1 MTPSKSSDLLPH
13 QTQAL
18 FDLLIHRQLYLREAV
33 RFNRPNGVDGYGP
46 PFDTHQTT
54 PSTSP
59 ILQSLL
65 YRFILPL
72 PGLKSVS
79 PTFWSNVRQLL
90 KNFSSANL
98 SQSYE
103 HTGIGLRRT
112 LASGCSALLEYP
124 AQGMYGGLR
133 REKIMRDRDDY
144 DPEDPDDIKQAFGVL
159 LQEVVY
165 GEEVDALFDKIAE
178 TPDLEKHDLMIQAA
192 HEFIVMK
199 YKPLS

>member
-1 MTPSKSSDLLPH
+1 
-13 QTQAL
+13 
-18 FDLLIHRQLYLREAV
+18 
-33 RFNRPNGVDGYGP
+33 
-46 PFDTHQTT
+46 
-54 PSTSP
+54 
-59 ILQSLL
+59 
-65 YRFILPL
+65 
-72 PGLKSVS
+72 
-79 PTFWSNVRQLL
+79 
-90 KNFSSANL
+90 
-98 SQSYE
+98 
-103 HTGIGLRRT
+103 
-112 LASGCSALLEYP
+112 
-124 AQGMYGGLR
+124 MYGGLH